1 MAEYL
6 LAFILM
12 LCGSAVVYLLYDR
25 YVRPPQKTDSTLYVE
40 ALRDLLDGRQE
51 AAFSKLRQVVA
62 EDTTNIDAYLRIGQ
76 ILRDNN
82 KPERALQIHK
92 DLTLRGRL
100 SAQEKSAILRQL
112 ALDYG
117 ALKNVDLA
125 EAALTEL
132 RSLDANEQGALR
144 TLLKIQQ
151 DAGKWEEA
159 FETASAILKAEGNKS
174 RKPLAWFKYQM
185 GQELNKKKEFHK
197 ARVQYKEAL
206 GYDSGF
212 VAAYI
217 AIGDAYAEERRFED
231 AVTFWTKL
239 IDNVPTEGHQ
249 VIDRL
254 KSALFDLGRFG
265 ELVELCEKII
275 QSDPRNVEARMT
287 LADIYAKKGDLMGA
301 TDVYAQVVED
311 QPANIRAITGL
322 VRLYLERGDRKKLE
336 TLFRDLERHW
346 GKSRR
351 VSRTPHSPSQPV
363 EIR

>member
-25 YVRPPQKTDSTLYVE
+25 YVRPPQKNDSTLYVE

-76 ILRDNN
+76 ILRENN

-100 SAQEKSAILRQL
+100 SSTEKSAILRQL

-132 RSLDANEQGALR
+132 RSLDTNEQGALR

-151 DAGKWEEA
+151 DACKWEEA
-159 FETASAILKAEGNKS
+159 FETASAILKAEGTKS

-185 GQELNKKKEFHK
+185 GQELHKKKEYHK
-197 ARVQYKEAL
+197 ARVQYKEAI
-206 GYDSGF
+206 GYDPAF
-212 VAAYI
+212 VTPYI
-217 AIGDAYAEERRFED
+217 SIGDAYAEERRFED

-239 IDNVPTEGHQ
+239 IETVPQEGHQ

-254 KSALFDLGRFG
+254 KNSLFDLGRFG
-265 ELVELCEKII
+265 ELVEICEKII

-311 QPANIRAITGL
+311 QPDNVRAITGL

-336 TLFRDLERHW
+336 TLFRDLEQHW
-346 GKSRR
+346 GKRRRASR
-351 VSRTPHSPSQPV
+351 SPHTPSQPV